1 MIIALKSLIFI
12 PTVTNYFRIDSII
25 LIYVFS
31 IFINM
36 SINFLS
42 IIKQNVFMQFD
53 FNMN

>member
-25 LIYVFS
+25 LIYVLAFLL
-31 IFINM
+31 I